1 MKKMNYFGTSIV
13 SQPDNTQFEAPVYE
27 GYVSPDGS
35 AIMDIAL
42 EGMRED
48 YQMQAALHIAD
59 AQLSLTAVTESTEAA
74 EIALESVVGSTFS
87 KIKDGLKKLWSK
99 VKAWFKSVRE
109 SITMM
114 FSKGKAF
121 ITKYKKTIQEKPAR
135 GFEYTGYAWSV
146 DAGNTKAT
154 AAINAI
160 TDAVETVSGRL
171 DKDVELFTAHAQS
184 EGMRSGAKD
193 SYDSSDVQEEI
204 VTALASRVGTGSNG
218 ELSDIK
224 EAIFK
229 AYRSGASNGDTEE
242 LKEFSKVTRSTLID
256 LVEKSDKS
264 IKVISDAE
272 KAVDKTFSNAL
283 KLIGKAETAVG
294 KLGNSSFEGGKG
306 SDNSSNAVA
315 GRRAKAATFASKIGF
330 AARYG
335 QTLNSAIAS
344 TAVESIKA
352 SAAEAERVL
361 KRFVSYGGT
370 KENTEENPE
379 DFEGSQSVIESFM
392 GITGI

>member
-1 MKKMNYFGTSIV
+1 MNYFGKSIV
-13 SQPDNTQFEAPVYE
+13 SQPDNTEFEAPVYE
-27 GYVSPDGS
+27 GFVSPEGT

-48 YQMQAALHIAD
+48 YQMQAALQIAD
-59 AQLSLTAVTESTEAA
+59 AQLALTAVTESTEAA
-74 EIALESVVGSTFS
+74 EVALESVVGSTFS

-109 SITMM
+109 SITML

-135 GFEYTGYAWSV
+135 GFEYTGYVWTV
-146 DAGNTKAT
+146 DAGNTKAS

-160 TDAVETVSGRL
+160 ASAVEKITGKLGS
-171 DKDVELFTAHAQS
+171 DAEAIAAQATAQ
-184 EGMRSGAKD
+184 GMSAGARD
-193 SYDSSDVQEEI
+193 SYEASDVQEEI
-204 VTALASRVGTGSNG
+204 VRELASKVGAGSNG

-229 AYRSGASNGDTEE
+229 AYRSGAENGDTEE
-242 LKEFSKVTRSTLID
+242 LKEFSKVNRGTLID

-264 IKVISDAE
+264 LKVIADAE
-272 KAVDKTFSNAL
+272 KAVDKTFSNSL
-283 KLIGKAETAVG
+283 KLISKAETAVG

-306 SDNSSNAVA
+306 ADNSSNGVA

-330 AARYG
+330 ATRYG

-344 TAVESIKA
+344 SAVESIKA

-370 KENTEENPE
+370 KENAEDLPE
-379 DFEGSQSVIESFM
+379 DLDGAQSVIESFM
-392 GITGI
+392 GISGI